1 MKFKRTKKQKRN
13 YKGLGRICL
22 VLFATVLTFILFS
35 PHPVAISS
43 FQIILSALDLTAR
56 AAIFCV
62 LFVHIKNKA
71 VRTFSFF
78 FLYSGLLIFLSVLSS
93 TWLIRQLG
101 HVLTIVN
108 LLFLAFLM
116 ILYLKNISFFGQ
128 RLETFV
134 VFDSLTG
141 VTNRAFFFTKARRAL
156 KESAKKKTS
165 FAFIYIDLNNFKSV
179 NDVYGHMTGDELLKA
194 LGERMKHSLKK
205 EDIIG
210 RIGGDEFIILLNPPS
225 DYSTAKEVIKRLRN
239 SICRPF
245 SIDGKSFTVD
255 FSAGVAVYPQDG
267 DTVEKLVMKADKR
280 MYESKKQK
288 CFEPDL
294 LGESQKE

>member
-1 MKFKRTKKQKRN
+1 M
-13 YKGLGRICL
+13 
-22 VLFATVLTFILFS
+22 LFATILTFILFS

-43 FQIILSALDLTAR
+43 FQIILSALDLAARTAVFY
-56 AAIFCV
+56 AF
-62 LFVHIKNKA
+62 FTHIRNRA
-71 VRTFSFF
+71 VRAFSFL

-93 TWLIRQLG
+93 AWLIRQLG
-101 HVLTIVN
+101 HVLTIVP
-108 LLFLAFLM
+108 LLFFAFLM
-116 ILYLKNISFFGQ
+116 IHYLKNISFLGQ
-128 RLETFV
+128 KLETFV

-141 VTNRAFFFTKARRAL
+141 VTNRAFFFTKARRVL

-165 FAFIYIDLNNFKSV
+165 FAFIYIDLNNFKSI
-179 NDVYGHMTGDELLKA
+179 NDVHGHVTGDKLLKA

-210 RIGGDEFIILLNPPS
+210 RIGGDEFIILLNPS
-225 DYSTAKEVIKRLRN
+225 DHSTAKEVIKRLRN

-267 DTVEKLVMKADKR
+267 DTVEELVMKADKR
-280 MYESKKQK
+280 MYESKK
-288 CFEPDL
+288 
-294 LGESQKE
+294 

>member
-1 MKFKRTKKQKRN
+1 MKSKRTLLKKQKRN

-22 VLFATVLTFILFS
+22 VLFATILTFILFS

-43 FQIILSALDLTAR
+43 FQIILSALDLAARTAVFY
-56 AAIFCV
+56 AF
-62 LFVHIKNKA
+62 FTHIRNRA
-71 VRTFSFF
+71 VRAFSFL

-93 TWLIRQLG
+93 AWLIRQLG
-101 HVLTIVN
+101 HVLTIVP
-108 LLFLAFLM
+108 LLFFAFLM
-116 ILYLKNISFFGQ
+116 IHYLKNISFLGQ
-128 RLETFV
+128 KLETFV

-141 VTNRAFFFTKARRAL
+141 VTNRAFFFTKARRVL

-165 FAFIYIDLNNFKSV
+165 FAFIYIDLNNFKSI
-179 NDVYGHMTGDELLKA
+179 NDVHGHVTGDKLLKA

-210 RIGGDEFIILLNPPS
+210 RIGGDEFIILLNPS
-225 DYSTAKEVIKRLRN
+225 DHSTAKEVIKRLRN

-267 DTVEKLVMKADKR
+267 NTVEELVMKADKR
-280 MYESKKQK
+280 MYESKK
-288 CFEPDL
+288 
-294 LGESQKE
+294 